1 MSSSACRSGGTAG
14 TRFPEEPCA
23 ASALERDAEAIVGV
37 LTRALTR
44 EERLL
49 VCLRYADGLA
59 DEEIAALTRMSV
71 DEVRRLMTSI
81 LDRTRSL
88 VGSAA

>member
-1 MSSSACRSGGTAG
+1 MSSPACQSPSSDS
-14 TRFPEEPCA
+14 TRASE
-23 ASALERDAEAIVGV
+23 ASAIERDADAVVGTLV
-37 LTRALTR
+37 RTLSRD
-44 EERLL
+44 ERLL
-49 VCLRYADGLA
+49 LCLRYADGLA